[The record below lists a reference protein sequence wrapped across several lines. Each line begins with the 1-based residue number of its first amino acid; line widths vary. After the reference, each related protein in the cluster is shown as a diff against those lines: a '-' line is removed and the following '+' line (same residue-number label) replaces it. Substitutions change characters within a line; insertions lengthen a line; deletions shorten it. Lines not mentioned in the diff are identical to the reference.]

1 MSEARNQNHRTVL
14 VTGGSEG
21 LGLAIGQ
28 AFATLGHEVIACAR
42 TAAKLA
48 DAATQIP
55 GLITIRADVS
65 VAADRTRI
73 FTEVAAQGATVDIL
87 INNAAITRPHD
98 YTSSVTLDTDQARD
112 EIEVNL
118 HAPIEMTRLFLAER
132 RRTGRDADPGT
143 VVMIGTPG
151 ALIPLEAQPLYCT
164 TKAGLH
170 MFTLALRRQLRET
183 ATRVVE
189 VFPPALPT
197 ALTRG
202 IEVATDNGG
211 PEVTAEVAREIRD
224 AILRDEEVILPH
236 EQSRRLYNALPALD
250 QDFVDRVNAGVRRAP
265 DWETAVG

>member
-1 MSEARNQNHRTVL
+1 MSDARDQTHRTVL

-21 LGLAIGQ
+21 LGRAIGQ
-28 AFATLGHEVIACAR
+28 AFVTLGHEVIACAR

-48 DAATQIP
+48 DAVTQIP
-55 GLITIRADVS
+55 GLITVQADVS

-73 FTEVAAQGATVDIL
+73 FAEIAAQGRTVDIL

-98 YTSSVTLDTDQARD
+98 YTSSTTLNTDRARD

-118 HAPIEMTRLFLAER
+118 HAPIELTRLFLAER
-132 RRTGRDADPGT
+132 RRSGRDADPGA

-151 ALIPLEAQPLYCT
+151 ALIPLEAQPLYCA

-170 MFTLALRRQLRET
+170 MFTLTLRRQLRET
-183 ATRVVE
+183 AMRVIE

-197 ALTRG
+197 TLTRG
-202 IEVATDNGG
+202 IDVATDNGG

-224 AILRDEEVILPH
+224 AILRDEDVILPH
-236 EQSRRLYNALPALD
+236 EQSRRLYKAVSVLD
-250 QDFVDRVNAGVRRAP
+250 PDFVDRVNAGVRRAP
-265 DWETAVG
+265 GWETAG